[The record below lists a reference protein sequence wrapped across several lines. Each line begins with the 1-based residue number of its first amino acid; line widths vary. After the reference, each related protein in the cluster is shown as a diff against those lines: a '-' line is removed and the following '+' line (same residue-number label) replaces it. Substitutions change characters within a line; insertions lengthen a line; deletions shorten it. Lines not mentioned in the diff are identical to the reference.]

1 MDNLVLTPTRLK
13 NHMLLIALP
22 SRLGSLWRP
31 AFCLALSH
39 FFLASCLTFAQG
51 PIVLTDVT
59 EQSGI
64 VFEHTDGSDGRHFI
78 IESMSAG
85 LAMLDFDLDGDL
97 DLYFLNGAPL
107 DRPAETKFPTNAL
120 YRNEGNMRFSDVTES
135 AGVGDTGYGLGVA
148 CADFDNDGDP
158 DIFVNNYGTN
168 VLYVNN
174 GDGTFINATRDAG
187 TDLGELVGSG
197 ASFFDL
203 DLDGDLDL
211 YVGNYN
217 QFDIQG
223 HQVHFH
229 KGLPS
234 YPSPQLFEAE
244 FDDLYRNNGDGTFTN
259 IAEEAGVR
267 SVSGRSMGIVAFDY
281 DNDSDTDVL
290 VANDTQANFLFEN
303 DGKGQFTE
311 VGLLAGLAY
320 DFRGQAQ
327 ASMGLDV
334 ADFNRDGLPDVV
346 MTSFAEEYTTI
357 YYNLGQGLFE
367 DATIRAGIG
376 PATRPHVTW
385 GVIAGDFDSDGW
397 KDIFVACGDLD
408 DNRARRGGAL
418 SATGYRVPN
427 LVFRNLG
434 RGKFEDL
441 RDQWGSGATVSQSSR
456 GAVAG
461 DLDGDGDLDI
471 AVLNARS
478 RPTLLRNDTRSDSL
492 QLAITLI
499 GRSSNRNGIGAK
511 IELVSGDE
519 KTVEP
524 VLSGRSYQGDVCGP
538 IVIAAD
544 RTAEELRFQVTWP
557 GHISPQEYVVQPNPI
572 EQNVL
577 RLEFI
582 EN

>member
-1 MDNLVLTPTRLK
+1 
-13 NHMLLIALP
+13 MLFIALRR
-22 SRLGSLWRP
+22 RLASACWP
-31 AFCLALSH
+31 AFCLALSQL
-39 FFLASCLTFAQG
+39 FLAACVAFAQG

-59 EQSGI
+59 DQSGI

-107 DRPAETKFPTNAL
+107 DRSTETELPANAL
-120 YRNEGNMRFSDVTES
+120 YRNEGNMRFTDVTQS
-135 AGVGDTGYGLGVA
+135 AGVGDTGFGLGVA

-174 GDGTFINATRDAG
+174 GDGTFLNATRDAG
-187 TDLGELVGSG
+187 TDLGALVGG
-197 ASFFDL
+197 GTSFFDM

-211 YVGNYN
+211 YVANYN
-217 QFDIQG
+217 QFDIHS
-223 HQVHFH
+223 HQVHYH
-229 KGLPS
+229 RGLPS

-259 IAEEAGVR
+259 MAAEVGIRA
-267 SVSGRSMGIVAFDY
+267 VSGRSMGIVAFDY

-303 DGKGQFTE
+303 DGQGHFTE

-346 MTSFAEEYTTI
+346 MTSFSEEYTTI
-357 YYNLGQGLFE
+357 YSNLGQGLFE
-367 DATIRAGIG
+367 DATIRSGIG

-385 GVIAGDFDSDGW
+385 GVIASDFDSDGW
-397 KDIFVACGDLD
+397 KDLFVACGDLD
-408 DNRARRGGAL
+408 DNRTRRGGAL
-418 SATGYRVPN
+418 SATGYRVPD
-427 LVFRNLG
+427 LVFRNG
-434 RGKFEDL
+434 GQGKFEDL

-461 DLDGDGDLDI
+461 DLDGDGDPDI
-471 AVLNARS
+471 AVLNSRS

-492 QLAITLI
+492 QVEITLI
-499 GRSSNRNGIGAK
+499 GHSANRNGIGAK
-511 IELVSGDE
+511 IELVASDE
-519 KTVEP
+519 KTVEY

-538 IVIAAD
+538 TVIATD
-544 RTAEELRFQVTWP
+544 RSAKELRFEVTWP
-557 GHISPQEYVVQPNPI
+557 GQVSPQQHLVKPQQVGR
-572 EQNVL
+572 NVL
-577 RLEFI
+577 RLVFI